1 MPRIITKTA
10 INMVGEIIER
20 LSRQHGPFI
29 WKQRLEPVEELVT
42 TILSQNTTDTNAARA
57 FQSLIGKF
65 GSLEEVAL
73 ARVEDIE
80 ISINVSG
87 LARQK
92 AVYIKEAL
100 NRIIEHQGD
109 LSLGFLQDFPLEE
122 AKSWLTSIL
131 GVGKKTAAVTLC
143 FAFGMPAMAVDTHV
157 YRVTKRLGLIKD
169 NTTIDRAHDLLEQM
183 VPPEKVYSLHVS
195 LITHGRKTCKALRPL
210 CDSCTLADIC
220 PIGKAK
226 NIRSCT
232 ER

>member
-1 MPRIITKTA
+1 MIDR
-10 INMVGEIIER
+10 
-20 LSRQHGPFI
+20 
-29 WKQRLEPVEELVT
+29 
-42 TILSQNTTDTNAARA
+42 
-57 FQSLIGKF
+57 F
-65 GSLEEVAL
+65 GSLEEVA
-73 ARVEDIE
+73 AGRIEDIE
-80 ISINVSG
+80 VSINVGG

-92 AVYIKEAL
+92 AAYIKGAL
-100 NRIIEHQGD
+100 NRIIECQGN
-109 LSLGFLQDFPLEE
+109 LSLDFLQDLPLDE
-122 AKSWLTSIL
+122 AKNWLTSIS

-143 FAFGMPAMAVDTHV
+143 FAFGLPAMAVDTHV

-169 NTTIDRAHDLLEQM
+169 DISVDRAHDLLEQM

-210 CDSCTLADIC
+210 CDSCTLVDIC